1 MSLCECTTLKG
12 MPCKSFKKRGT
23 NYCSFHQNCQEQR
36 TNKPSFL
43 MSIFQSKR
51 KTISTIYEDIGV
63 ESKGLLIRATKEDV
77 PKIKELADNYMKIIG
92 HFEEKSLEDV
102 ENIVLNSETY
112 VYKNP
117 DVQGFITI
125 ISDKK
130 LLRLLVVDQNYRN
143 LGIATKLMNF
153 VSTKNFSLY
162 IEKNN
167 PYYDILVKFYT
178 KYKFKIVEEN
188 TDFVKMQN

>member
-1 MSLCECTTLKG
+1 
-12 MPCKSFKKRGT
+12 
-23 NYCSFHQNCQEQR
+23 
-36 TNKPSFL
+36 